1 MNLHVRLPSLLSLA
15 VVAIAACSS
24 APAKKEPPQQPVKPP
39 TETVV
44 AKPSVKIVVAS
55 ATIGYDCQNQDPQTA
70 AVPTATSESS
80 VASKPKPKPPSA
92 GKRAPVLGDAPLS
105 AGDMPNGVMRQGSRA
120 PMVCEQTAI
129 QLQVTT
135 VGAPTTVALRNVE
148 LLDDQGKVLGT
159 LTPRLPLR
167 WDDSTSQYTPW
178 DLSVAA
184 DTSAKVSWTL
194 STPVWSNLGMTHSEA
209 ANRTFRIRVTV
220 GATGGDQVV
229 DGEARVVVISAPTPL
244 PPGAVT

>member
-1 MNLHVRLPSLLSLA
+1 MNLHVRLPSFLSVA
-15 VVAIAACSS
+15 VAAVAACSS
-24 APAKKEPPQQPVKPP
+24 APAKKEPPQPPVATPTDRVVVKP
-39 TETVV
+39 T
-44 AKPSVKIVVAS
+44 VKIAVAS
-55 ATIGYDCQNQDPQTA
+55 ATIGDDCQNKDPQIA
-70 AVPTATSESS
+70 AVPTAAP
-80 VASKPKPKPPSA
+80 VASQPKPKPPAA

-105 AGDMPNGVMRQGSRA
+105 AGDMPDGVMRQGSRA
-120 PMVCEQTAI
+120 PVVCQQTAI
-129 QLQVTT
+129 QLQITT

-167 WDDSTSQYTPW
+167 WDDSISEYKPW

-184 DTSAKVSWTL
+184 DISAKVSWTL
-194 STPVWSNLGMTHSEA
+194 STPVWSNLGMTQSEA

-229 DGEARVVVISAPTPL
+229 DGEARVVVMSAPTPL